1 MYISGIEREMLRRKN
16 KGRTKRK
23 LLLTF
28 KYQNSRYDQF
38 VIFRTNCV
46 IFHIIYIYVYLFV
59 DLTFQFFIQISYF
72 IRRNS
77 SRNRL
82 LERGVIAFE

>member
-1 MYISGIEREMLRRKN
+1 M
-16 KGRTKRK
+16 
-23 LLLTF
+23 
-28 KYQNSRYDQF
+28 
-38 VIFRTNCV
+38 
-46 IFHIIYIYVYLFV
+46 YLFV

-82 LERGVIAFE
+82 LERGVIAFELSCWCGEFEVVFRE

>member
-23 LLLTF
+23 LLLTL

-46 IFHIIYIYVYLFV
+46 IFSYYTYIYIYVFV
-59 DLTFQFFIQISYF
+59 
-72 IRRNS
+72 RRSNVS
-77 SRNRL
+77 IFYTNIVLYSP
-82 LERGVIAFE
+82 

>member
-23 LLLTF
+23 LLLTL

-46 IFHIIYIYVYLFV
+46 IFHIIHIYIYVFV
-59 DLTFQFFIQISYF
+59 
-72 IRRNS
+72 RRSNVS
-77 SRNRL
+77 IFYTNIVLYSP
-82 LERGVIAFE
+82 

>member
-23 LLLTF
+23 LLLTL

-46 IFHIIYIYVYLFV
+46 LYIYIYIYVFV
-59 DLTFQFFIQISYF
+59 
-72 IRRNS
+72 RRSNVS
-77 SRNRL
+77 IFYTNIVLYSP
-82 LERGVIAFE
+82 

>member
-1 MYISGIEREMLRRKN
+1 MYISGIEREMLRWKN
-16 KGRTKRK
+16 KGTTKCK
-23 LLLTF
+23 LLLTL
-28 KYQNSRYDQF
+28 KYQNSRYDQS
-38 VIFRTNCV
+38 VIFHTNCV
-46 IFHIIYIYVYLFV
+46 IFHIIYIYFFA